1 MVYEPSSGGN
11 AATRH
16 AWRRVPDDPDLE
28 EDLGY
33 RIVDWEVIRARE
45 DDSGRLMFL
54 PADEEMLRDDAFIL
68 ADEDA
73 VCNVEHRL

>member
-11 AATRH
+11 AATRN
-16 AWRRVPDDPDLE
+16 AWRRVPDDPDIE

-33 RIVDWEVIRARE
+33 RIVDWEVIRARD

>member
-1 MVYEPSSGGN
+1 
-11 AATRH
+11 
-16 AWRRVPDDPDLE
+16 VPDDPDIE

-33 RIVDWEVIRARE
+33 RIVDWEVIRARD